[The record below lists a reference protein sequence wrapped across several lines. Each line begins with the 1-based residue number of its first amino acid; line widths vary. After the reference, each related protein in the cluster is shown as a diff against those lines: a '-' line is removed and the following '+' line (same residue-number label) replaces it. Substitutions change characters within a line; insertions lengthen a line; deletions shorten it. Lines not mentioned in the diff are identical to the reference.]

1 MWTGTRAFS
10 LSERNFPSFKQ
21 SLKIINSGLKIEFPK
36 WKYWWW
42 GFWWYQRWY
51 VGNDYDEVGGDK
63 TISDGVND
71 AENDGKV
78 EIVHVNDGVDVDDDN
93 EMPIYMAIY
102 MPIWW

>member
-1 MWTGTRAFS
+1 MVCKLNSQNENIDGEGSDGTRDD
-10 LSERNFPSFKQ
+10 
-21 SLKIINSGLKIEFPK
+21 
-36 WKYWWW
+36 
-42 GFWWYQRWY
+42 

-78 EIVHVNDGVDVDDDN
+78 EIVHVNDGVDADDDN

-102 MPIWW
+102 MSIWW